1 MANLSKDRRHR
12 TFVRRRTHVASII
25 SMASIGLVAARC
37 ERATTPAVP
46 NPPAT
51 KADRSPASLVSP
63 PPLAADTSAEST
75 WHRPRSEERRDERLA
90 MVRDQI
96 ASRGVDDPVVL
107 AAMRNVPRHWFVPE
121 SWRRSAYEDRALPI
135 GEDQTI
141 SQPLIVAM
149 MTDALNLTPN
159 AKVLEVGTGSGYQ
172 AAVLSEI
179 TPHVYTIEIVEPLGR
194 RAISTFK
201 KRGYSTIKC
210 RIGDGYRGW
219 SDFAPFDAIIV
230 TCAPDH
236 IPQPLVEQLAV
247 GGRICIPIETDRA
260 YQELLVVTKQQ
271 GGALKQTSLIPVRF
285 VPMTGEAE
293 KDRSHRE

>member
-1 MANLSKDRRHR
+1 MANLSNDRRHR
-12 TFVRRRTHVASII
+12 TFGRYRTHVASII
-25 SMASIGLVAARC
+25 LMASIGLIAARC

-46 NPPAT
+46 DHPMA
-51 KADRSPASLVSP
+51 KADRSPASLISP
-63 PPLAADTSAEST
+63 SPLAADTNGEST
-75 WHRPRSEERRDERLA
+75 WPRPRSEERRDERLA

-96 ASRGVDDPVVL
+96 ASRGVDEPVVL
-107 AAMRNVPRHWFVPE
+107 AAMRHVPRHWFVPE
-121 SWRRSAYEDRALPI
+121 PWRRSAYEDRALPI

-149 MTDALNLTPN
+149 MTAALNLTPN

-194 RAISTFK
+194 RAIATFK
-201 KRGYSTIKC
+201 KRGYATIKC

-219 SDFAPFDAIIV
+219 PDFAPFDAIIV

-247 GGRICIPIETDRA
+247 GGRICIPVESDRG

-293 KDRSHRE
+293 KDRSRRE